1 MLTLLSWLMLALLDA
16 GGQCDV
22 QEVST
27 LGVKIGKSTKMSK
40 SDIATAAIVFCVLF
54 SASILAIKAYQ
65 IHRKRVQQRSLQVS
79 IGGGGE
85 RQRGRECEQLMEV
98 ATHVGCRLDKCM
110 CGAKLQQASMH
121 FPQMPQMPP
130 PVSSDADDYSSWQV

>member
-1 MLTLLSWLMLALLDA
+1 MLALLDA

-27 LGVKIGKSTKMSK
+27 LGVKIGKSTKISK

-54 SASILAIKAYQ
+54 GASILAIKAYQ
-65 IHRKRVQQRSLQVS
+65 IHRKRVQQRSLQVL
-79 IGGGGE
+79 IGEGREGGREGGRE
-85 RQRGRECEQLMEV
+85 RERECEQLMEV
-98 ATHVGCRLDKCM
+98 ATHVGCSLDKCM

>member
-1 MLTLLSWLMLALLDA
+1 MLALLDA

-40 SDIATAAIVFCVLF
+40 GDIATAAIVFCVLF

-65 IHRKRVQQRSLQVS
+65 MHRKRVQQRSLQVS

-85 RQRGRECEQLMEV
+85 GARERGREGV
-98 ATHVGCRLDKCM
+98 RAIDGGGDTCR
-110 CGAKLQQASMH
+110 
-121 FPQMPQMPP
+121 
-130 PVSSDADDYSSWQV
+130 